1 MWKPLFAIFRKETE
15 IDKAFRNS
23 CKMLAITEKMFLESK
38 RSLHHI
44 NQKKVSIDI
53 YEKDI
58 KVNKLERKIRKRVQ
72 RHLQEHGRGDIY
84 PGVLL
89 VSIFIDIERSSCT
102 GSARNRYLKVTI
114 NVELYPRAADE
125 AGRKRARIR
134 DSIINLLSSKSY
146 ADLVSVNGK
155 YQLRDEIAAR
165 INLIISMGRVNSVY
179 FTEFVI
185 Q

>member
-1 MWKPLFAIFRKETE
+1 MAVGADESKTGRKVAGNAPPKSSAKRPFIIIGLLFA
-15 IDKAFRNS
+15 
-23 CKMLAITEKMFLESK
+23 LAIAAAGYLLFVRGGFSRVEVLPHTIESNGAK
-38 RSLHHI
+38 GANGDKEFSGAPVTLKFDPFI
-44 NQKKVSIDI
+44 
-53 YEKDI
+53 
-58 KVNKLERKIRKRVQ
+58 VNL
-72 RHLQEHGRGDIY
+72 
-84 PGVLL
+84 
-89 VSIFIDIERSSCT
+89 T
-102 GSARNRYLKVTI
+102 GSAGNRYLKVTI

-165 INLIISMGRVNSVY
+165 INLILSMGMVKSVY